1 MEWITKIVCTTVM
14 ISASGALSPGPL
26 TIATFS
32 LGSRYGWRSGFL
44 VAVGHTIAELF
55 YIVFLFY
62 FFSLA
67 EAILK
72 GLTGDILS
80 VFGATLVLFFA
91 LSSIREGL
99 LGLKHGKAFHVSTS
113 TSSLKNP
120 IVVGILFTGLNIWFL
135 VWWLSI
141 GIDLISLATKAGFI
155 GIPVL
160 FLSHIWL
167 DYLWLCLVAEAGRRG
182 RQIMDTKSYSILILA
197 LGIILA
203 VFGINMVIKRFTPY
217 AILP

>member
-1 MEWITKIVCTTVM
+1 MEWMTKIAYTTIM

-32 LGSRYGWRSGFL
+32 LGSRYGWRGGFL
-44 VAVGHTIAELF
+44 VAVGHTIAELL
-55 YIVFLFY
+55 YITFLFY

-67 EAILK
+67 ETILK
-72 GLTGDILS
+72 GFTGDIIS
-80 VFGATLVLFFA
+80 VFGAALVLFFA
-91 LSSIREGL
+91 LSSMREGL
-99 LGLKHGKAFHVSTS
+99 LGLKYGKTFHVNIGAG
-113 TSSLKNP
+113 SLRNP
-120 IVVGILFTGLNIWFL
+120 IVVGVLFTGLNIWFL

-141 GIDLISLATKAGFI
+141 GIDLISLVTRVGFI

-182 RQIMDTKSYSILILA
+182 RQIMSAKSYSILILA
-197 LGIILA
+197 LGVILA
-203 VFGINMVIKRFTPY
+203 LFGINMVIKRFTPY